1 MFLEKLILQVT
12 VYGIFPMT
20 TVLCFYISSSS
31 SSSSL
36 LVDFLLKTWRTVY
49 ICSGHPP
56 VQDSEKGESVFKLI
70 KLLY

>member
-1 MFLEKLILQVT
+1 
-12 VYGIFPMT
+12 MT
-20 TVLCFYISSSS
+20 TVLCFYIIIIIIISSSS

-36 LVDFLLKTWRTVY
+36 LVDFLLKTWRRVY
-49 ICSGHPP
+49 ICSGHLP